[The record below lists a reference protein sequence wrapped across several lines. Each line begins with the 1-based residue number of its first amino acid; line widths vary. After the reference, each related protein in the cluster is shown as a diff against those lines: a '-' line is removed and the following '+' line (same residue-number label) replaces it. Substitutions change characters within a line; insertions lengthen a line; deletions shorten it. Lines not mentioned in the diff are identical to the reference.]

1 MLNPSEYGQYA
12 EDIEIFN
19 SYHIS
24 VGTEEMIDKFY
35 KAKIAYFENENPD
48 TSMMMKFWFQNAH
61 SGIKTDAGHLFSHD
75 VERELTALL
84 RKDV

>member
-24 VGTEEMIDKFY
+24 VGTEEM
-35 KAKIAYFENENPD
+35 NPD